1 MKLLYIVLVVLNVV
15 QQVVEAYCHLC
26 KLLKA
31 RKAICWRPL
40 SSSVIV
46 FSSSFTED
54 LVRERFRTTMMNSST
69 RTFSSWSDYEK
80 FLPRRK
86 HTDANCRSTN
96 LSLYT
101 LNYYA
106 RNDDLE
112 RCADE
117 ISKPLQQI
125 SQIRTSVKY
134 ITAPTNNG
142 KTSCVLPAFL
152 KTKLTHYFFIAF
164 SSNANSNYKLRSTFN
179 FSDDADKA
187 HQQGTEFMFKCVK
200 RFLLD

>member
-1 MKLLYIVLVVLNVV
+1 MMKLLYTILIVLNVV
-15 QQVVEAYCHLC
+15 QVVEAYCHLC
-26 KLLKA
+26 NLLKA
-31 RKAICWRPL
+31 RKTICWKPL

-46 FSSSFTED
+46 FSSSCTED
-54 LVRERFRTTMMNSST
+54 LVRERFRTTMMNNST

-86 HTDANCRSTN
+86 YTDANCLSTN
-96 LSLYT
+96 RSLYT
-101 LNYYA
+101 LINYYT

-112 RCADE
+112 RFADE
-117 ISKPLQQI
+117 ISKPLQQM
-125 SQIRTSVKY
+125 SRQIRTSVKY

-152 KTKLTHYFFIAF
+152 KTNLTHYSFIAF
-164 SSNANSNYKLRSTFN
+164 SNNANSNYKLRSTFN

-187 HQQGTEFMFKCVK
+187 HQ
-200 RFLLD
+200 